1 MLGLLLALIL
11 LALLF
16 PGAMRFG
23 CLTVVL
29 LALWFAIQLRSP
41 ANSRA
46 TRTPTRLGPRS
57 LFTASA
63 SGAWY
68 GAN

>member
-1 MLGLLLALIL
+1 MLILLALIL

-29 LALWFAIQLRSP
+29 LALWFAIQHVP
-41 ANSRA
+41 N
-46 TRTPTRLGPRS
+46 
-57 LFTASA
+57 
-63 SGAWY
+63 
-68 GAN
+68 